1 MQYYLW
7 LSLERCKNLK
17 HPYACEEKLQFCVVF
32 FFTLGS
38 VVDMLHAASL
48 TRKLLER
55 GSDAVSAIT
64 TSLKQVYHRNQVSE
78 QNKQVSSLSG
88 ILEEFVPRG
97 KQLGLPK
104 HLSTQH

>member
-1 MQYYLW
+1 MAFVRALQE
-7 LSLERCKNLK
+7 LETPLCLRREVTVLC
-17 HPYACEEKLQFCVVF
+17 CV

-88 ILEEFVPRG
+88 ILEEFVLRG